1 MAWSLSCFNNKKHY
15 AIFLC
20 WCLHFCN
27 KMEKIRNEI
36 GVTNKEKWH
45 SAFCCWNRKATMPF
59 QDWTYFR
66 FSCRC
71 FSGTQGR
78 FGWYIQPAQTGG
90 HSCISLF
97 TRASIFFLANCLIWI
112 FICMPSFQFWQRE
125 MDSVI
130 ASAVNAA
137 TNPCSMEGAIW
148 TLANRIAKIFRSNN
162 NQRTDVFA
170 ALNSSVDQWMLSLLT
185 GAIHKI
191 VASETIVKKSNARP
205 VWKT

>member
-1 MAWSLSCFNNKKHY
+1 MEKT
-15 AIFLC
+15 
-20 WCLHFCN
+20 CN
-27 KMEKIRNEI
+27 KI
-36 GVTNKEKWH
+36 GVNNKEKWH
-45 SAFCCWNRKATMPF
+45 DAFCCWNRKATMPS

-78 FGWYIQPAQTGG
+78 SGWYIQPAHPGG
-90 HSCISLF
+90 HSCISFF
-97 TRASIFFLANCLIWI
+97 TRASIFFLANCLTWI

-148 TLANRIAKIFRSNN
+148 TSTNKIAKIFRINN
-162 NQRTDVFA
+162 NQRTAVFA
-170 ALNSSVDQWMLSLLT
+170 ALNSSVDQWMLLLLT

-191 VASETIVKKSNARP
+191 VASETIVKKSNALP
-205 VWKT
+205 VQKT